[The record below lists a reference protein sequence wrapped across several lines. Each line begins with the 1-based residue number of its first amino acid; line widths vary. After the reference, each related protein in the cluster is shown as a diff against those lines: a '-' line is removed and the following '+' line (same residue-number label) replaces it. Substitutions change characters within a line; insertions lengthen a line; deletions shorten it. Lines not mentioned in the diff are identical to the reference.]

1 MHHDLTFAHPLSKQI
16 TITAS
21 SQQHTRSPLHL
32 NAFMR
37 CSTEA
42 TPTAISTISY
52 RCSGPNNGDL
62 PYLALSRSGWH
73 VHDDCSTRCVPTP
86 QSTTTHHALNQITA
100 HVRRRR
106 GQPKCG
112 TGEEVGRVF
121 SHTEGAMRLAIW
133 ICTGGGILSQ
143 NKFLVEASYMHSSW
157 CLLNEFKP
165 MISKLN
171 FDVELKLYHKLIL
184 ITFF

>member
-1 MHHDLTFAHPLSKQI
+1 MHSWDAQLKPRQLPSVQYHTDARGRIMATFHISLSLAPADTCMMIVQLAVCVLT
-16 TITAS
+16 T
-21 SQQHTRSPLHL
+21 
-32 NAFMR
+32 
-37 CSTEA
+37 
-42 TPTAISTISY
+42 
-52 RCSGPNNGDL
+52 
-62 PYLALSRSGWH
+62 
-73 VHDDCSTRCVPTP
+73 

-106 GQPKCG
+106 RQPKCG

-121 SHTEGAMRLAIW
+121 SHTEGAMMLAIW